1 MARAVE
7 AFASRW
13 LTARCTHGLG
23 AISPGET
30 SVARALGVR
39 LAHAVAMALIGA
51 CRFRAIVAPV
61 ALFAVAHAC
70 LALTVLTTPGGT
82 SQLRAVLA

>member
-7 AFASRW
+7 AFASRR

-23 AISPGET
+23 AVRPSEAGVT
-30 SVARALGVR
+30 SARGIR
-39 LAHAVAMALIGA
+39 LAHSIAVALVGA
-51 CRFRAIVAPV
+51 RKLRAIVAPV